1 MRYLF
6 IIALMACGNSNTAD
20 ELGVAAECATTE
32 DCPVIEWGADSG
44 DEETQLECL
53 TQFAGGYCGLSPCQG
68 GGDCPEGSICVAHT
82 DGENYCFRACEDKPE
97 CNENRTA
104 DNEANCSANFA
115 WANPDDDNGERA
127 CIPPSSGM

>member
-1 MRYLF
+1 M
-6 IIALMACGNSNTAD
+6 
-20 ELGVAAECATTE
+20 
-32 DCPVIEWGADSG
+32 
-44 DEETQLECL
+44 
-53 TQFAGGYCGLSPCQG
+53 
-68 GGDCPEGSICVAHT
+68 AHT